1 MIFQPLRKLARS
13 MLLSLP
19 KTGECLERVANACR
33 ALVAPNQIVRQ
44 QNSASSIDMEQKNK
58 LLVPLAILAVASII
72 AFSSIGIAAITG
84 HLPIS
89 QPSLNTFGSYS
100 QPNPVQLTQVA
111 TSPAHQG
118 LTRVSGENRATG
130 KTVDFRRGVR
140 VAAKRGACDSC
151 GIIDSISP
159 IVQSS
164 SSEEQQESASPDQ
177 ESADAASSGGKRFLV
192 IVRMEDGTIRTIRE
206 NQQPSFDVGERVRL
220 VNGSI
225 IPIG

>member
-1 MIFQPLRKLARS
+1 
-13 MLLSLP
+13 
-19 KTGECLERVANACR
+19 
-33 ALVAPNQIVRQ
+33 
-44 QNSASSIDMEQKNK
+44 MEQKNK

-72 AFSSIGIAAITG
+72 AFCSIGIAAITG

-89 QPSLNTFGSYS
+89 QPSLNTFGSYG
-100 QPNPVQLTQVA
+100 QALPMQLTQIA
-111 TSPAHQG
+111 TSPVHQG
-118 LTRVSGENRATG
+118 LIRVSGENRATG

-140 VAAKRGACDSC
+140 VAAIRGACDSC

-159 IVQSS
+159 IVQSKTFDGQQGGSSPTQESYDPAS
-164 SSEEQQESASPDQ
+164 SS
-177 ESADAASSGGKRFLV
+177 GKRFLV

>member
-1 MIFQPLRKLARS
+1 
-13 MLLSLP
+13 
-19 KTGECLERVANACR
+19 
-33 ALVAPNQIVRQ
+33 
-44 QNSASSIDMEQKNK
+44 MEQKNK
-58 LLVPLAILAVASII
+58 LLVPLAILAVASIV

-89 QPSLNTFGSYS
+89 QPSLNTFG
-100 QPNPVQLTQVA
+100 NFGHVLPVQMTQVA
-111 TSPAHQG
+111 VSPIHEG
-118 LTRVSGENRATG
+118 LTRVSGENRSVG

-140 VAAKRGACDSC
+140 VAAKRGACESC

-159 IVQSS
+159 IVQTNT
-164 SSEEQQESASPDQ
+164 SEEQQGIASPGQ
-177 ESADAASSGGKRFLV
+177 ESADAALGSGKRYLV